1 MIETVP
7 TTQAILDLLLDAN
20 ERAQEGAL
28 ARGCK
33 QSMGRDGFLLEFQTI
48 RMQLARQAQRMEGRE

>member
-1 MIETVP
+1 MMPMIETVP

-28 ARGCK
+28 ARGSR
-33 QSMGRDGFLLEFQTI
+33 QSLSPGEFLLEYQTI
-48 RMQLARQAQRMEGRE
+48 RM